1 MSPASIAGGL
11 NSSSKVKETVVDARI
26 NKILAM
32 RTDSVAMLE
41 SLNSIGN
48 FFGREGNT
56 VEARRSLR
64 HDLEYQNILVAKKFL
79 AEFDEVRRRI
89 DQLEQ
94 HTNKLDSTI
103 TSVSSRISE
112 ANQNMNLFM
121 KRASELEASR
131 NACLHQSKDIAQFLQ
146 RYELSSEEIRI
157 LRDGSL
163 DDTRS
168 SRKFFSA
175 LSRLQTSFKECKE
188 MVEKHRQTVG
198 FELLESLGSHQDV
211 AYLRL
216 FEWVKGKCEHN
227 ANALDTSDS
236 ADSLMQV
243 AVQYLK
249 DFPVY
254 YAQCQELI
262 AASQRTLLVQRFVLA
277 LTHGGSNG
285 AGAGNLGAHRTIDL
299 HSNDPTRYVG
309 DMLAWTHQAIASE
322 EELLTSFFGSTNPPS
337 ASAQAHS
344 SGFRDT
350 GIEGSSEMKTY
361 SVQEMLVRCLQG
373 LGRPIRVR
381 IMQTLESK
389 SQSIEVLYALL
400 DLLTFYEATFARTI
414 GSSDNSVSGAI
425 VECLDECKRLF
436 AAALAKQSEA
446 LLQSASSLHPTDLGA
461 SYQSKECARQIREI
475 LRTYKMALSNVMKDG
490 SSNEYNIER
499 VIAEIIRPLVQSCRT
514 ASQALSSMVMAIYVI
529 NNVAVIQVGN
539 SVFIH

>member
-1 MSPASIAGGL
+1 MDSSLSANHTSGGISSS
-11 NSSSKVKETVVDARI
+11 NNSSKVKETVVDARI
-26 NKILAM
+26 NKILSM

-41 SLNSIGN
+41 SLNSIGD
-48 FFGREGNT
+48 FFGKEGNT

-103 TSVSSRISE
+103 TNVSTRISD

-131 NACLHQSKDIAQFLQ
+131 NACLQQSKDIAQFLQ
-146 RYELSSEEIRI
+146 RYELSAEEIRV

-163 DDTRS
+163 EDARS

-175 LSRLQTSFKECKE
+175 LSRLQTSYRECKE

-198 FELLESLGSHQDV
+198 FELLESLGSHQDI

-216 FEWVKGKCEHN
+216 FEWVKGKCEN
-227 ANALDTSDS
+227 ASNALDTSDS
-236 ADSLMQV
+236 SDSMMQV

-262 AASQRTLLVQRFVLA
+262 AASQRTLLVQKFVLA
-277 LTHGGSNG
+277 LTHGGSSGSGSGSSG
-285 AGAGNLGAHRTIDL
+285 ALRTIDM

-322 EELLTSFFGSTNPPS
+322 DEMLTAFFGSSNSPSGVSQTNS
-337 ASAQAHS
+337 AVT
-344 SGFRDT
+344 RDA
-350 GIEGSSEMKTY
+350 GSDGSSDMKTY

-381 IMQTLESK
+381 VMQTLESK
-389 SQSIEVLYALL
+389 AQSIEVLYALL
-400 DLLTFYEATFARTI
+400 DLLTFYEGTFARTM
-414 GSSDNSVSGAI
+414 GTSDNAI
-425 VECLDECKRLF
+425 SATIAECLDECKRLF
-436 AAALAKQSEA
+436 SVALARQSDA

-461 SYQSKECARQIREI
+461 SYHSKECARQIREI
-475 LRTYKMALSNVMKDG
+475 LRTYKMALSNVMKGEPG
-490 SSNEYNIER
+490 SDFNIER
-499 VIAEIIRPLVQSCRT
+499 VIGEIIRPLVQSCRT
-514 ASQALSSMVMAIYVI
+514 ASQALSSTVMAIYVI
-529 NNVAVIQVGN
+529 NNVAVIQV
-539 SVFIH
+539 